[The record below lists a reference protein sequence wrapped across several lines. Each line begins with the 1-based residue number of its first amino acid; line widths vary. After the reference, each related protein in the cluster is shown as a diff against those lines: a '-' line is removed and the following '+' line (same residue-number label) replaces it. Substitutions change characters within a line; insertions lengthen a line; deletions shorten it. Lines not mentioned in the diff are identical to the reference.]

1 MSNNSI
7 IDSINNQTETVYQD
21 FREFAVKNNI
31 TSLATAWVVGIST
44 SQVIRSFVDEIIKP
58 FLNLK
63 SIAKYTIIHVK
74 NIPINIG
81 VFIVEIIHWVLMLL
95 FVFLFVEYIFNRK
108 IIKIKSKISNSEKKE
123 IKQMAKEIK
132 QDDLKLKNT
141 IKEKLNNNVIN
152 VFNEFNE

>member
-1 MSNNSI
+1 MSKNSI
-7 IDSINNQTETVYQD
+7 IESINNHTETVYQD

-63 SIAKYTIIHVK
+63 SIAKYTIIYIK

-81 VFIVEIIHWVLMLL
+81 VFIVEIIHWVLMLV

-132 QDDLKLKNT
+132 HDDQKLKD
-141 IKEKLNNNVIN
+141 KVIN
-152 VFNEFNE
+152 VFSEFNE